1 MFGVEMGIVMRAK
14 RRPKT
19 VEHLSTPP
27 AGHSSWENATG
38 QNVRNECVFGDKR
51 CVSGVSWAPTG
62 VMLEFSC

>member
-1 MFGVEMGIVMRAK
+1 MVIVLRAEG
-14 RRPKT
+14 RPKT

-27 AGHSSWENATG
+27 AGLSSWENATC

-62 VMLEFSC
+62 VWLEFSC